1 MRNIKKYISLA
12 VAVLMLLHLA
22 ASGAAAARLVRV
34 PTAWMDEFE
43 TFLIWYAKDRGWD
56 KEVGLD
62 IEIRQYYSGEEMLD
76 AQPTGAWVYAGMGSV
91 PAIMGNLRNNVIA
104 IATGVDESAA
114 NGVVVHADSP
124 IAGVKGWNKDY
135 PDVLGSPD
143 TVRGKTF
150 LVSDLSSAHY
160 ALSAWLDVL
169 GLRDS
174 DVIIRDMMQGLVVA
188 SYENHIGDGVA
199 LWAPQLYLA
208 LNKGGALAAT
218 LKTCG
223 KDSPTYIVADTAY
236 ANENPEI
243 TVKFLTV
250 YFRAVDEYQS
260 RNPENFLQ
268 DYRRFY
274 LEWAGKDFDE
284 ELMLCDMKSHRIFN
298 LPEQQAAFDNT
309 AGRSEVQ
316 KKQEVSAR
324 FFANLGYLGKDGA
337 IRAGTASYATDKYI
351 KLVPPNLKLKK

>member
-1 MRNIKKYISLA
+1 MRNIQKYISLA

-34 PTAWMDEFE
+34 PTAWIDEFE
-43 TFLIWYAKDRGWD
+43 TFLIWYAKDTGWD
-56 KEVGLD
+56 REAGLD
-62 IEIRQYYSGEEMLD
+62 VEIRQYDSGEEILD
-76 AQPTGAWVYAGMGSV
+76 AQSTGAWVYAGMGTV
-91 PAIMGNLRNNVIA
+91 PTIMGNLRNNVVAIA
-104 IATGVDESAA
+104 IGADESAA

-124 IAGVKGWNKDY
+124 IAAVKGWNKAF
-135 PDVLGSPD
+135 PEILGSPD

-160 ALSAWLDVL
+160 ALSSWLQVL
-169 GLRDS
+169 GLQDS

-188 SYENHIGDGVA
+188 SFENRIGDGVA

-208 LNKGGALAAT
+208 LAKGGALAAT
-218 LKTCG
+218 LKDCG

-243 TVKFLTV
+243 TVKFLTL

-260 RNPENFLQ
+260 KNPENFLE

-274 LEWAGKDFDE
+274 LEWAGKDFDDD
-284 ELMLCDMKSHRIFN
+284 LMLRDMKNHKTVS
-298 LPEQQAAFDNT
+298 LPEQQAAFDSAT
-309 AGRSEVQ
+309 GRSEVQ
-316 KKQEVSAR
+316 KKLETIAR
-324 FFANLGYLGKDGA
+324 FFAGLGHLAKTEA
-337 IRAGTASYATDKYI
+337 MHTGTASYATDKFV
-351 KLVPPNLKLKK
+351 KLVPPNLKVKK

>member
-22 ASGAAAARLVRV
+22 ASGAAASRLVRV

-43 TFLIWYAKDRGWD
+43 TFLIWYAKDKGWD
-56 KEVGLD
+56 KEAGLD
-62 IEIRQYYSGEEMLD
+62 IEIRQYDSGEEILD
-76 AQPTGAWVYAGMGSV
+76 AQPTGAWVYAGMGTV
-91 PAIMGNLRNNVIA
+91 PAVMGNLRNNVVA

-124 IAGVKGWNKDY
+124 IAAVRGWNKEY
-135 PDVLGSPD
+135 PEVLGSPD

-160 ALSAWLDVL
+160 ALSSWLRVL
-169 GLRDS
+169 GLQDS

-188 SYENHIGDGVA
+188 SFENHIGDGVA

-218 LKTCG
+218 LKDCG
-223 KDSPTYIVADTAY
+223 RDSPTYIVADTAY
-236 ANENPEI
+236 ANEHPEI

-260 RNPENFLQ
+260 KNPESFLQ

-274 LEWAGKDFDE
+274 LEWAGKDFDD
-284 ELMLCDMKSHRIFN
+284 ELMLRDMKSHKVFN
-298 LPEQQAAFDNT
+298 LAEQQADFDT
-309 AGRSEVQ
+309 ATGRSEVQ
-316 KKQEVSAR
+316 KKLEAIAR
-324 FFANLGYLGKDGA
+324 FFADLGHLGKDEA
-337 IRAGTASYATDKYI
+337 MYAGTASYATDKYI